1 MELQQARKAGSTTRD
16 PRRLRSGGGG
26 GGARSLS
33 VGGAPRLVALQAR
46 ANRGP
51 HAQGLVQLQARM
63 DASAAPFPVRQKSA
77 VVQRMSIGGEHIFP
91 TGKNGKAL
99 MEKVRLAMF
108 SAGLSPHGSGKKFKQ
123 VADGTDHDFKD
134 DGEFLGYFLKLAE
147 TEVQRVQE
155 ARARK
160 EKVRGWTRPLKMGRP
175 AWPEAYRNA
184 VQKGEDIRHIVRNAT
199 LKNAIEAE
207 REYQASIGEPR
218 ALDIMT
224 KIAQTMGIQEGFT
237 HSTEA
242 TMAIYRNAYLNLGN
256 LFPGPGAINRV
267 IGLTADGITKIGL
280 GLMQSADFAEP
291 GKISEVFD
299 EVALMVATVGDQ
311 MDRQAEKMDPKT
323 AKVFLGGFEDFFDN
337 IEDYLIDR
345 EHELVKAASAVSGDV
360 GGVGDV
366 GAASSSDAMMDD
378 VPEFA
383 GVTEAEIGR
392 ELVDIGAN
400 FGFDIPPESL
410 GNDTMAA
417 LVKSEIDLASYKP
430 GNPEALAGTLS
441 QFVKIKSIMGI

>member
-1 MELQQARKAGSTTRD
+1 
-16 PRRLRSGGGG
+16 
-26 GGARSLS
+26 
-33 VGGAPRLVALQAR
+33 
-46 ANRGP
+46 
-51 HAQGLVQLQARM
+51 
-63 DASAAPFPVRQKSA
+63 
-77 VVQRMSIGGEHIFP
+77 MSIGGEHIYP

-99 MEKVRLAMF
+99 MEKIRLAMF
-108 SAGLSPHGSGKKFKQ
+108 SAGLSPHGSGKKFKG
-123 VADGTDHDFKD
+123 VADGTDHDFMD

-207 REYQASIGEPR
+207 RDYQASIGEPQ
-218 ALDIMT
+218 ALDVMT
-224 KIAQTMGIQEGFT
+224 KIAQTMGIQEDFT
-237 HSTEA
+237 HSAEA

-267 IGLTADGITKIGL
+267 IGLTADDISKIGL
-280 GLMQSADFAEP
+280 GLMQSAEFAEP

-299 EVALMVATVGDQ
+299 EVALKVATVGDQ
-311 MDRQAEKMDPKT
+311 MDRQAEKMAPET

-345 EHELVKAASAVSGDV
+345 EHELVKAASAGPGSSGEE
-360 GGVGDV
+360 
-366 GAASSSDAMMDD
+366 MMDED
-378 VPEFA
+378 SAEWA

-417 LVKSEIDLASYKP
+417 LVRSEIDLASYKP
-430 GNPEALAGTLS
+430 GNPEALAGTLA
-441 QFVKIKSIMGI
+441 QFVKIKSILGI